1 MLSCREEKVPR
12 RNVIV
17 ESALQLLREV
27 PTMPALDILD
37 AAMKDHEGAHPDF
50 ESFDP
55 VTGRKPH
62 PAYSDDT
69 DAFSPFGELL
79 RRAFA
84 PNLDPR
90 ELMLLNPIEPHV
102 STELQARAT
111 KVASQWQEAIEK
123 FADRY
128 RLWS

>member
-1 MLSCREEKVPR
+1 MNP
-12 RNVIV
+12 IV
-17 ESALQLLREV
+17 ETALKLLAQY
-27 PTMPALDILD
+27 PHAPAIEILD
-37 AAMKDHEGAHPDF
+37 QAMKGHEGTHPDF
-50 ESFDP
+50 ESYDP

-79 RRAFA
+79 RRAFG
-84 PNLDPR
+84 PGIDPR
-90 ELMLLNPIEPHV
+90 ELMLINPIDPIRDE
-102 STELQARAT
+102 SISGRQQ
-111 KVASQWQEAIEK
+111 KIIDQWQGVIDR

>member
-1 MLSCREEKVPR
+1 MNP
-12 RNVIV
+12 IV
-17 ESALQLLREV
+17 ETAIRLLAQY
-27 PTMPALDILD
+27 PNAPALEILD
-37 AAMKDHEGAHPDF
+37 QAMEGHEGSHPDF

-69 DAFSPFGELL
+69 DPFSPFGELL
-79 RRAFA
+79 RRGLA
-84 PNLDPR
+84 PSLDPR
-90 ELMLLNPIEPHV
+90 ELMLINPIEPV
-102 STELQARAT
+102 RSEALSDRQQKIIDA
-111 KVASQWQEAIEK
+111 WQNVIEK